1 MKKRFITVLALAL
14 SLLLL
19 CACGN
24 TAAPAQSTPAPAEEP
39 TAPAEVAEAPAAPE
53 VNPREGVKIGY
64 ACFNSADAFHARV
77 MAGMTAEA
85 ERLGYELVV
94 VDNQFDA
101 SIGVTNVDDLLSQGV
116 NIIVESTRDASGV
129 GMTMK
134 EKCDEAGV
142 TLISVD
148 TPIPGTPTFGCN
160 NAEAGQV
167 GGQYLVD
174 TIEEKWGEGAKV
186 DLVISLEAPTAGETN
201 VSRMEKGFLEAL
213 SQLDYLDD
221 SMINRVQGNAIDTGM
236 QQTSDII
243 NANPDAEHILIC
255 SFVENGAQGA
265 EVAVEQMAITDK
277 VLICTVEYGEL
288 AQANFANGK
297 ENIAWWGCVDISP
310 DNYAKYIFEAID
322 DFVINGTPLPEK
334 WYVPSIL
341 VTVDNYQDY

>member
-1 MKKRFITVLALAL
+1 MKKKLIAILALVL
-14 SLLLL
+14 SMLLF
-19 CACGN
+19 CSCGQ
-24 TAAPAQSTPAPAEEP
+24 AAPAQTAPAPAQDTPAPAQEP
-39 TAPAEVAEAPAAPE
+39 APDAPDE
-53 VNPREGVKIGY
+53 VNPRENVKIGY

-77 MAGMTAEA
+77 MAGMIAEA

-134 EKCDEAGV
+134 EKCDAAGV

-174 TIEEKWGEGAKV
+174 TIEEKWGPGAKV

-201 VSRMEKGFLEAL
+201 VSRMEKGFLAAL
-213 SQLDYLDD
+213 AQLDYLDD

-265 EVAVEQMAITDK
+265 EVAVEQMNITDK
-277 VLICTVEYGEL
+277 VLLCTVEYGEL
-288 AQANFANGK
+288 AKTNFENGK
-297 ENIAWWGCVDISP
+297 DNIAWWGCVDISP

-322 DFVINGTPLPEK
+322 DYVVNGKDLPEK
-334 WYVPSIL
+334 WYVPSVL
-341 VTVDNYQDY
+341 VTVDNYKDY